1 MGFATSSE
9 GSLKN
14 QFIEQA
20 NGVGLVVA
28 DGFVVVTEN
37 TVGVVAVGGKAV
49 DEGFG
54 EGRVVGRYL
63 PHEDGVRL
71 PFVGVAQQRRAGGKM
86 LDGFKEAGQRVVA
99 G

>member
-1 MGFATSSE
+1 MFKSRWGQPNSNPVGFATSSK

-49 DEGFG
+49 HEGFG
-54 EGRVVGRYL
+54 EGG
-63 PHEDGVRL
+63 
-71 PFVGVAQQRRAGGKM
+71 
-86 LDGFKEAGQRVVA
+86 
-99 G
+99 